1 MATHIDSKALAGI
14 AVFIALVAFAS
25 PYLTGN
31 VAATV
36 DNLDLIASD
45 VTVPDRILAGVEFQ
59 PTFKVSNLGTA
70 GISSTIYKYEILRG
84 TQLFTSSTETFTIIG
99 GKEQIVELPRNIY
112 LPAAGTYTL
121 RVTVDPYN
129 YYAEVSEAN
138 NVAQTE
144 FTVV

>member
-1 MATHIDSKALAGI
+1 MATHVDSKALAGI
-14 AVFIALVAFAS
+14 AVFIALAAFAS

-36 DNLDLIASD
+36 DNLDLVASD
-45 VTVPDRILAGVEFQ
+45 VTVPARILASVEFQ
-59 PTFKVSNLGTA
+59 PTFKVSNVGTA

-99 GKEQIVELPRNIY
+99 GREQIVELPRNIY
-112 LPAAGTYTL
+112 LPAGTYTL

>member
-1 MATHIDSKALAGI
+1 MATLIDSKALAGI
-14 AVFIALVAFAS
+14 AVFIALAAFAS

-36 DNLDLIASD
+36 DNLDLVASD
-45 VTVPDRILAGVEFQ
+45 VTVPARILASVEFQ
-59 PTFKVSNLGTA
+59 PTFKVSNAGTA
-70 GISSTIYKYEILRG
+70 GISTAIYKYEILRG
-84 TQLFTSSTETFTIIG
+84 TQLYASSTGTFTIIN
-99 GKEQIVELPRNIY
+99 GKSQVVELPRNIY
-112 LPAAGTYTL
+112 LAAGTYIL

-129 YYAEVSEAN
+129 SYSEISEAN